1 VRCIDVAGLVA
12 AAMLRSNP
20 ETIVLPFENQ
30 VVDIRLNGRDSV
42 MTNAKRLANIGGGG
56 TNCSAPLVWLN
67 KHKTTVD
74 VVIFVSDNESWLDN
88 RRQGASETMKQWAEV
103 KRRNPQAKLVC
114 VDIQP
119 NTTTQA
125 AEREDILNIGGFSD
139 EVFKLVGLFA
149 NNELAA
155 GHWVEV
161 INQVEL

>member
-1 VRCIDVAGLVA
+1 
-12 AAMLRSNP
+12 
-20 ETIVLPFENQ
+20 
-30 VVDIRLNGRDSV
+30 
-42 MTNAKRLANIGGGG
+42 
-56 TNCSAPLVWLN
+56 
-67 KHKTTVD
+67 
-74 VVIFVSDNESWLDN
+74 
-88 RRQGASETMKQWAEV
+88 MKQWAEI